1 MKKFVSAICTVL
13 ILMVITG
20 KVTAEFALAA
30 LSYNIRRAIAL
41 CGGVQ
46 KLIDRYRRIAMPK
59 IREIAEI

>member
-1 MKKFVSAICTVL
+1 ML
-13 ILMVITG
+13 
-20 KVTAEFALAA
+20 KVTAEFALSA